1 MSGSLCSKGSMI
13 IHAIAITTALSI
25 VSGYLS
31 PQTDSIHRFP
41 TPLNLNANTSAQR

>member
-1 MSGSLCSKGSMI
+1 MSGSLCSKGSII

-31 PQTDSIHRFP
+31 PKSSPTSQFP
-41 TPLNLNANTSAQR
+41 TPLSFSSSASAQR